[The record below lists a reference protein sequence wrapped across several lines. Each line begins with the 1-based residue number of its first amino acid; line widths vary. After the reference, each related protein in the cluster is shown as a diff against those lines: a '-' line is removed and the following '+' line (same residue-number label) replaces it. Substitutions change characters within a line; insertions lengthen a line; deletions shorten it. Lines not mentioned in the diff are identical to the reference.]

1 MHPTFA
7 VCNNGAH
14 VIRLRLRLSLSRVTS
29 VRRVCATLPL
39 RPPVRH
45 VSFRL
50 AYYDYDE
57 TVWYFIVVALLTAA
71 AAAAHRWFV
80 GFDFSNFYCLF
91 VFYFYVYIILY
102 IFTHR
107 GVCTT
112 RRKRLSRERVCH
124 RPGTTTT
131 AVLIL
136 CFWSAAR
143 ENWSVVLSQT
153 RCDVGVG
160 GRREENVFYN
170 TYLRTTILQWPPTER
185 VIRSLEY
192 NNIYFFFQR
201 NSVINILTCRTCFA
215 QRRQRTNNLTINCG
229 FSLKS
234 KRKKLKHII
243 IIINYIIMCVH
254 SIHIIKYAL

>member
-1 MHPTFA
+1 
-7 VCNNGAH
+7 VC
-14 VIRLRLRLSLSRVTS
+14 VC
-29 VRRVCATLPL
+29 VCATLPL

-50 AYYDYDE
+50 AYYDDDE

-71 AAAAHRWFV
+71 AAAYRWFV

-91 VFYFYVYIILY
+91 AFYFYVYIIIY
-102 IFTHR
+102 SYSPR
-107 GVCTT
+107 CTT
-112 RRKRLSRERVCH
+112 RRKRLETRERVCH
-124 RPGTTTT
+124 RPGTTT

-143 ENWSVVLSQT
+143 ERWSVILSQT

-170 TYLRTTILQWPPTER
+170 TFLRTTILQWPHTER

-192 NNIYFFFQR
+192 NNICIFFFFPTEFR
-201 NSVINILTCRTCFA
+201 NKYFDLPNVLRTA
-215 QRRQRTNNLTINCG
+215 TPAHKQHNY
-229 FSLKS
+229 
-234 KRKKLKHII
+234 KLR
-243 IIINYIIMCVH
+243 VFLE
-254 SIHIIKYAL
+254 IKTKEIKAH